1 MQINKLIP
9 HRAPMLLVDEIIEID
24 IKTQKIEAL
33 KRVRDNEFFLQ
44 GHYPDFAIVPGVIT
58 CEMLFQTGAL
68 LISQMMLSNDEPLGD
83 KVPVVTR
90 SNNIRFKNMILPGND
105 VQLKVELIETIGP
118 AFYLKGSAKVE
129 NKLAASLEFT
139 CMLAPKPHKN

>member
-1 MQINKLIP
+1 
-9 HRAPMLLVDEIIEID
+9 
-24 IKTQKIEAL
+24 
-33 KRVRDNEFFLQ
+33 
-44 GHYPDFAIVPGVIT
+44 
-58 CEMLFQTGAL
+58 
-68 LISQMMLSNDEPLGD
+68 MMLSNDEPLGD
-83 KVPVVTR
+83 NVPVVTR